1 MFKENNGK
9 YVQPLKRKGC
19 MMISEKH
26 TVSQFQVPHI
36 QKFWSVQSDSAES
49 TKGQFVAV
57 YDMTFIPG
65 LPPQNN
71 NLQTSL
77 VGWQPRHFTFRATR
91 ASRTSEKVTNPE
103 WPFTPPTPAF
113 ASSEESS
120 HVPRDKRSWTSI
132 LVAPF
137 RKKNRA
143 AYSPLFTSH
152 VFFNVNLYTS
162 AYYEIISWYTMYLLQ
177 VPHLQHHSWG

>member
-1 MFKENNGK
+1 MFKENIGR
-9 YVQPLKRKGC
+9 YCIYLQPLKKKGC
-19 MMISEKH
+19 IMMISEKH
-26 TVSQFQVPHI
+26 IPVSGSTCS
-36 QKFWSVQSDSAES
+36 KFLKCQSDSAES
-49 TKGQFVAV
+49 RKGQIVAV

-65 LPPQNN
+65 LPPQKN

-113 ASSEESS
+113 ASLEESS

-132 LVAPF
+132 LVAPLE
-137 RKKNRA
+137 KKTGQHIVPF
-143 AYSPLFTSH
+143 YITC
-152 VFFNVNLYTS
+152 V
-162 AYYEIISWYTMYLLQ
+162 LLM
-177 VPHLQHHSWG
+177 